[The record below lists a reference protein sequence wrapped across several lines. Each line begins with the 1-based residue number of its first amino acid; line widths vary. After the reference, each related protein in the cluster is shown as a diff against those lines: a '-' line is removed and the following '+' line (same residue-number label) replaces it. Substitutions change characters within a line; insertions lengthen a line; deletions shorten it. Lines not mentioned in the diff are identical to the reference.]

1 MITLKNISK
10 VYGTKDTKTVGLDNI
25 NISIEKGEFVSVMG
39 TSGSGKTTLLNV
51 IGAMDS
57 ITSGEYIFEDIHV
70 EKLSKSQLT
79 AFRKENIGF
88 VFQHFALMNHYTVFE

>member
-1 MITLKNISK
+1 MITLKNLSK

-70 EKLSKSQLT
+70 EKLSKSQFT
-79 AFRKENIGF
+79 AFR
-88 VFQHFALMNHYTVFE
+88 

>member
-51 IGAMDS
+51 IGAMYS

-70 EKLSKSQLT
+70 EKL
-79 AFRKENIGF
+79 
-88 VFQHFALMNHYTVFE
+88 